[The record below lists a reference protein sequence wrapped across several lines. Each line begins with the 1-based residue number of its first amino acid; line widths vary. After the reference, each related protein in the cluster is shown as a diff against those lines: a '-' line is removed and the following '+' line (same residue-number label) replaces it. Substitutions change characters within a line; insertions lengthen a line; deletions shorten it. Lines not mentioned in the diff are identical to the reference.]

1 MPNYSAK
8 EMLLRMAEGGEATY
22 GKYGQT
28 AADLLAAEQ
37 RILGE
42 IADDPSSW
50 DVETAYNAILESG
63 VSVDD
68 ALAAGVKQST
78 IDAIFTSPEPRF
90 TPTYITPSSVE
101 SSFTAYSPYANMT
114 QEEIA
119 ANAKQYVAGLAADG
133 VIDEAEKREVQ
144 RIATERGVTFQDML
158 AAGVS
163 PELLFTSPDFVEE
176 EKKVID
182 VFPQTQTEYVPPTVY
197 QPIDF
202 DPGIYAPGEEAL
214 DREFRDS
221 APRTE
226 VTEDVMGTQQ
236 LTGFDYTPAAKL
248 LSATGSGFSFTPPS
262 VTSRPRSLMN
272 TNTLNR
278 YTQGRSAQDLRQL
291 TGGDQARYDQYSSLL
306 NRTGSYG
313 GGLSRSQLYA
323 LMRQQDSQ
331 NRTAPVSGA
340 APTGTIA
347 DYLRLNEDVG
357 IDYAR
362 AKAAGEIPANTT
374 PESFALNHYNTYGR
388 AEIAAGTRTPF
399 TLAQAQGGGQS
410 YTSPAIGQFGE
421 GDEESRQ
428 SNFTTQGYNTE
439 LLARDLGTAGGAR
452 IVPVFAEGGP
462 VKKSE
467 GFADNG
473 PADSMTAD
481 ELTAQL
487 MAMDTE
493 ESPAPAQ
500 EPRPTDQVQTESQA
514 MLDRLLT
521 TATRTPFTPE
531 GERSIFGNAIA
542 GIPDVVGGLYDY
554 GKEVVTSPSP
564 SAKMLTDIYGMGKAV
579 KQSAKEDPA
588 GFALDNFPVSQQ
600 VRAVNRA
607 EDASGLA
614 NAARARGD
622 FEEADRLEA
631 AVTVEMISAFPFMKA
646 KAPKVSRKGIITVA
660 DDLPAGDVVQTDSR
674 KLLDNLTATTAIET
688 PALEAPTPTGT
699 ATVPVPPAEIIP
711 DAKGHSL
718 PPILLTQGTGE
729 KPIMPVVQSFT
740 PQNKN
745 KVLGEIDAVVRTNPN
760 ALASA
765 NNWLTAEAQAFG
777 GDYLPAPPSQAIGYN
792 QTPSALA
799 AKLDKLTPQLKATVD
814 EGFRYVNEIKNLYNS
829 KIATPDLTGRMFLW
843 GILSRGAGPVQ
854 QEAAF
859 LDLVSKAEPY
869 IAKSVNGEF
878 TDADLTSWKQMV
890 SESLPEGSPAKQVTM
905 NANAAGTLLKAL
917 SEKSDNGQ
925 SALRTLHNDLADP
938 KVSGPQFRRKFFAL
952 TNKPGIDNK
961 VVSFIGLVSGKD
973 DLLVMD
979 RIQSRHLWDDGR
991 YEGKNIYDGINKG
1004 GLSSILGGPRGLM
1017 VTEMLE
1023 NGLKDSAKKAYEMI
1037 GRPQD
1042 GSLGRMHWETWLIEG
1057 NQGVSHSTLQSV
1069 RSGSPIGFGVTEGKP
1084 GTFSSGM
1091 TYRQAINGPVVE
1103 YPLSEGNVVR
1113 MTPERQK
1120 EFEMFVKAPKNGIVP
1135 KGFKVTESVSGPWY
1149 ERPEVNRRK
1158 LDDAAR
1164 QFENANADGSFRSG
1178 DVRPYAGGDTLS
1190 ERRRKFLRAFR
1201 ADQGRRAAATGVV
1214 QGVDNG
1220 RRTQET
1226 SGPYQRGTVEGY
1238 GGDGLLS
1245 FSPDSSALT
1254 QYQSAGLNL
1263 PVIRQLDAAAN
1274 APAYNVEMTNAMAN
1288 HRLGSQVEIKSA
1300 EDLSGYNLFRTEAGS
1315 GFAIKPDGDIVAV
1328 FASPNEPKG
1337 GSFAMLQA
1345 AVQAG
1350 GTKLDAFDT
1359 YLPEIYE
1366 AVGFRPVARL
1376 PWNDEFAPPNWD
1388 KKAFA
1393 KYSKGEPDVVFF
1405 VHDPEYFG
1413 GAKDVPVVT
1422 DYDDA
1427 VRLQDE
1433 ALGAVTP
1440 AAKGPEAQAL
1450 SYDAEKI
1457 AKLPRVVNDPV
1468 AQRFNEQVGADP
1480 EAAIAQY
1487 RQLPDSKGGKVLNTD
1502 FVRELSPNY
1511 RNDRGL
1517 SQNVHDTSTAL
1528 NQLMYQRALRDTM
1541 GQEGAWVFTGGGAAS
1556 GKTAGLPD
1564 EMIDSYDLV
1573 VDGTLANFEK
1583 SSAQIDQALDSGKA
1597 VTVIYVDRPP
1607 EKAFPLLLNRANK
1620 MEKELGS
1627 GRTVPLDIFLG
1638 AHRDARE
1645 SIKKIENKY
1654 KNDERVAI
1662 QVVNNHGAE
1671 GKQFLTTVDNVSKM
1685 DYNTSLPKITQ
1696 ALEDAYEQGKISE
1709 SIYLATKGSAQ
1720 PRPEGAQRQAPK
1732 NDTARNAGDE
1742 PKLEQGNQI
1751 VTEQQR
1757 QDWREA
1763 NKGDFRQEQTPELAE
1778 AAEKLGRGEL
1788 SISDYSKEV
1797 DRLRPITPLTEVPR
1811 ISSFEDIASAL
1822 DANKVA
1828 KGIIGLDT
1836 EIADGTMVGS
1846 RLDIPAYNS
1855 YNTWVVSVHE
1865 GAGTSGSSL
1874 GYGKIAVLDDV
1885 KFNSNAKSAFGVA
1898 TGKKPKASFA
1908 RMNGKWRNVDPEVAR
1923 EQAEKFIKDP
1933 NWTQV
1938 GMNPYRH
1945 SFFYDKATGQPVD
1958 SAKEVI
1964 QIGPLVLARDVKTR
1978 PLESPEH
1985 ALDPKKR
1992 KKGEPDYFKHG
2003 GSVERVY
2010 NDNRTYK

>member
-1 MPNYSAK
+1 MPNYPARD
-8 EMLLRMAEGGEATY
+8 MLLRMAHGGPVHTPSGEPVY
-22 GKYGQT
+22 GKGAT

-37 RILGE
+37 RVLGE
-42 IADDPSSW
+42 IAASPDTWDPA
-50 DVETAYNAILESG
+50 TAYNAILESG
-63 VSVDD
+63 VTVED
-68 ALAAGVKQST
+68 ALNAGVKQST
-78 IDAIFTSPEPRF
+78 IDAIFTSGAPLPETAF
-90 TPTYITPSSVE
+90 STPASIE
-101 SSFTAYSPYANMT
+101 SSFTAYEPYAGQT
-114 QEEIA
+114 TEAIA
-119 ANAKQYVAGLAADG
+119 GGAQNYLAKLMDDG
-133 VIDEAEKREVQ
+133 VIDPTERREIQ
-144 RIATERGVTFQDML
+144 TIATERGVTFQDML
-158 AAGVS
+158 AAGVDPNIMFNVTKT
-163 PELLFTSPDFVEE
+163 PEEA
-176 EKKVID
+176 KA
-182 VFPQTQTEYVPPTVY
+182 EYVAPTVY

-202 DPGIYAPGEEAL
+202 DPGIYAPGQEAL

-221 APRTE
+221 PPRTE

-262 VTSRPRSLMN
+262 VTGRPRSLMD
-272 TNTLNR
+272 TGTLNR
-278 YTQGRSAQDLRQL
+278 YTRGRSAQDLRQL
-291 TGGDQARYDQYSSLL
+291 TGGDQERYDQYSGLL
-306 NRTGSYG
+306 NNRGSYG

-323 LMRQQDSQ
+323 LTRQQDSQ
-331 NRTAPVSGA
+331 RRA
-340 APTGTIA
+340 AGVAASTGTIS

-362 AKAAGEIPANTT
+362 AKAAGELPAGTT

-388 AEIAAGTRTPF
+388 SEIAAGKRAPF
-399 TLAQAQGGGQS
+399 TLAQGTDR
-410 YTSPAIGQFGE
+410 TSPIAGGNNYFSAGMGGFEGE
-421 GDEESRQ
+421 GD
-428 SNFTTQGYNTE
+428 SNFTTRGYDNE
-439 LLARDLGTAGGAR
+439 LLARDLGPAGGAIIR
-452 IVPVFAEGGP
+452 PVFVAEGGL
-462 VKKSE
+462 VKKPK
-467 GFADNG
+467 GFADGG
-473 PADSMTAD
+473 PADSMTPE

-487 MAMDTE
+487 IALDTE
-493 ESPAPAQ
+493 AAPAPVEA
-500 EPRPTDQVQTESQA
+500 PRPTDQVQTESQA
-514 MLDRLLT
+514 MLDNLLT
-521 TATRTPFTPE
+521 TITRTPFTPE
-531 GERSIFGNAIA
+531 GERSIFGNVIA
-542 GIPDVVGGLYDY
+542 GIPSVVEGLYDY

-564 SAKMLTDIYGMGKAV
+564 SVKMIADIYGMGRAV
-579 KQSAKEDPA
+579 KQSAKEDPV
-588 GFALDNFPVSQQ
+588 GFALDTLPVSGQ

-607 EDASGLA
+607 EEATGLA

-622 FEEADRLEA
+622 FEEANRLESL
-631 AVTVEMISAFPFMKA
+631 VTVEMLSAFPFMKG
-646 KAPKVSRKGIITVA
+646 KAPTVGKKGIITVG

-674 KLLDNLTATTAIET
+674 KLLDNLTATTEIET

-699 ATVPVPPAEIIP
+699 ATVTVPPVEIIP
-711 DAKGHSL
+711 DAKGHAL
-718 PPILLTQGTGE
+718 PPILLTAGTGE
-729 KPIMPVVQSFT
+729 KAVMPVVQSFT
-740 PQNKN
+740 PQNKL

-760 ALASA
+760 ALSSPA
-765 NNWLTAEAQAFG
+765 NWLTAEAQAFG

-917 SEKSDNGQ
+917 SEKSPSGQ
-925 SALRTLHNDLADP
+925 SALKVLHNDLADP
-938 KVSGPQFRRKFFAL
+938 KVSGPQFRRKFFEL

-1135 KGFKVTESVSGPWY
+1135 KGFKVTESISGPWY

-1164 QFENANADGSFRSG
+1164 QFENANPDGSLRSG

-1220 RRTQET
+1220 RRAQEA
-1226 SGPYQRGTVEGY
+1226 SGPYQRGAVEGY

-1263 PVIRQLDAAAN
+1263 PVIRQVEAAAN
-1274 APAYNVEMTNAMAN
+1274 APAYNVEMTNAMAK
-1288 HRLGSQVEIKSA
+1288 HRLGAQVEIKSA

-1366 AVGFRPVARL
+1366 SVGFRPVARL
-1376 PWNDEFAPPNWD
+1376 PWNDEFSPPNWD
-1388 KKAFA
+1388 KEAFA

-1422 DYDDA
+1422 DYDDG

-1440 AAKGPEAQAL
+1440 AQKTQPTFTPSPDTDALKSRETATTMSPDEFLNLATDLPENKVDL
-1450 SYDAEKI
+1450 DSEKFI
-1457 AKLPRVVNDPV
+1457 R
-1468 AQRFNEQVGADP
+1468 EQ
-1480 EAAIAQY
+1480 I
-1487 RQLPDSKGGKVLNTD
+1487 SKG
-1502 FVRELSPNY
+1502 E
-1511 RNDRGL
+1511 
-1517 SQNVHDTSTAL
+1517 
-1528 NQLMYQRALRDTM
+1528 
-1541 GQEGAWVFTGGGAAS
+1541 
-1556 GKTAGLPD
+1556 
-1564 EMIDSYDLV
+1564 
-1573 VDGTLANFEK
+1573 
-1583 SSAQIDQALDSGKA
+1583 
-1597 VTVIYVDRPP
+1597 
-1607 EKAFPLLLNRANK
+1607 PLETPYLLF
-1620 MEKELGS
+1620 
-1627 GRTVPLDIFLG
+1627 D
-1638 AHRDARE
+1638 
-1645 SIKKIENKY
+1645 
-1654 KNDERVAI
+1654 
-1662 QVVNNHGAE
+1662 
-1671 GKQFLTTVDNVSKM
+1671 
-1685 DYNTSLPKITQ
+1685 
-1696 ALEDAYEQGKISE
+1696 
-1709 SIYLATKGSAQ
+1709 
-1720 PRPEGAQRQAPK
+1720 
-1732 NDTARNAGDE
+1732 
-1742 PKLEQGNQI
+1742 
-1751 VTEQQR
+1751 
-1757 QDWREA
+1757 
-1763 NKGDFRQEQTPELAE
+1763 
-1778 AAEKLGRGEL
+1778 
-1788 SISDYSKEV
+1788 
-1797 DRLRPITPLTEVPR
+1797 
-1811 ISSFEDIASAL
+1811 
-1822 DANKVA
+1822 
-1828 KGIIGLDT
+1828 
-1836 EIADGTMVGS
+1836 
-1846 RLDIPAYNS
+1846 
-1855 YNTWVVSVHE
+1855 
-1865 GAGTSGSSL
+1865 
-1874 GYGKIAVLDDV
+1874 LDD
-1885 KFNSNAKSAFGVA
+1885 NGVA
-1898 TGKKPKASFA
+1898 TVTGHEGRHRARILKEMGITEMPVRLRSQGKNEIRWS
-1908 RMNGKWRNVDPEVAR
+1908 
-1923 EQAEKFIKDP
+1923 EQ
-1933 NWTQV
+1933 T
-1938 GMNPYRH
+1938 
-1945 SFFYDKATGQPVD
+1945 
-1958 SAKEVI
+1958 
-1964 QIGPLVLARDVKTR
+1964 
-1978 PLESPEH
+1978 
-1985 ALDPKKR
+1985 DPKNYDRLNVPWPTTLKPQKGSSGNAIAFPISDPLKNNATPI
-1992 KKGEPDYFKHG
+1992 KKAGG